1 MLEVLPVGA
10 AVNLSTVCLT
20 VDISDEEYIFNVI
33 CVWAYIV

>member
-1 MLEVLPVGA
+1 MLEILPVGV
-10 AVNLSTVCLT
+10 AVNLSTVYLT